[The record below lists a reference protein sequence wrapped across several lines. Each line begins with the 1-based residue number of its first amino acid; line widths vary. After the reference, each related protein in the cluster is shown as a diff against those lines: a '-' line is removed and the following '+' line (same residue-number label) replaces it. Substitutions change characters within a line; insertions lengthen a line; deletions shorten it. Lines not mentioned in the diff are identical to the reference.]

1 MIKLEFFTK
10 DDFEQLIQ
18 WIDTESLLISWSG
31 SLFSFPLTQSS
42 MEWYLRDT
50 NDLNT
55 SGALVYKA
63 IETETG
69 ETIGHISLG
78 GISRKNKSAR
88 ISRVLIGNAA
98 NKGKGYCKQMITE
111 VLKIGF
117 DEMQLHRISL
127 GVYDYNTAALK
138 CYQAAGFSIEGT
150 MREVLLHDGKW
161 WSLIEMGIL
170 ENEWQQ
176 KIDK

>member
-42 MEWYLRDT
+42 MEWYLGDT

-63 IETETG
+63 VETETG

-111 VLKIGF
+111 VLKVGF

-170 ENEWQQ
+170 ENEWHQ
-176 KIDK
+176 KKV

>member
-42 MEWYLRDT
+42 MEWYLGDT

-63 IETETG
+63 VETETG

-150 MREVLLHDGKW
+150 MREVLLHEGKW

-170 ENEWQQ
+170 ENEWHQ
-176 KIDK
+176 KKV

>member
-42 MEWYLRDT
+42 MEWYLGDT

-63 IETETG
+63 VETETG

-111 VLKIGF
+111 VLKVGF

-150 MREVLLHDGKW
+150 MRDVLLHDGKW

-170 ENEWQQ
+170 ENEWHQ
-176 KIDK
+176 KKL

>member
-1 MIKLEFFTK
+1 MIRLEFFTK

-18 WIDTESLLISWSG
+18 WIATETLLINWSG

-42 MEWYLRDT
+42 MEWYIKDT
-50 NDLNT
+50 NDVEK
-55 SGALVYKA
+55 SDAIVYKA
-63 IETETG
+63 VDSDTG
-69 ETIGHISLG
+69 ETVGHISLG

-88 ISRVLIGNAA
+88 ISRVLIGDDA

-111 VLKIGF
+111 ILKVGF
-117 DEMQLHRISL
+117 DQMQLHRISL
-127 GVYDYNTAALK
+127 GVYDYNVAALK
-138 CYQAAGFSIEGT
+138 CYQSAGFNIEGT

-170 ENEWQQ
+170 EQEW
-176 KIDK
+176 KNRNI

>member
-18 WIDTESLLISWSG
+18 WVDTESLLISWSG

-42 MEWYLRDT
+42 MEWYLGDT

-63 IETETG
+63 VETETG

-111 VLKIGF
+111 VLKVGF

-150 MREVLLHDGKW
+150 MRDVLLHDGKW

-170 ENEWQQ
+170 ENEWHQN
-176 KIDK
+176 KL

>member
-18 WIDTESLLISWSG
+18 WVDTESLLISWSG

-42 MEWYLRDT
+42 MEWYLGDT

-63 IETETG
+63 VETETG

-111 VLKIGF
+111 VLKVGF

-150 MREVLLHDGKW
+150 MRDVLLHDGKW

-170 ENEWQQ
+170 ENEWHQ
-176 KIDK
+176 KKL

>member
-10 DDFEQLIQ
+10 DDFEQLMQ

-42 MEWYLRDT
+42 MEWYLGDT

-63 IETETG
+63 VETETG

-88 ISRVLIGNAA
+88 ISRVLIGDAA

-150 MREVLLHDGKW
+150 LREVLLHEGKW

-170 ENEWQQ
+170 ENEWHQ
-176 KIDK
+176 KKA

>member
-42 MEWYLRDT
+42 MEWYLGDT

-63 IETETG
+63 VETETG

-111 VLKIGF
+111 VLKVGF

-150 MREVLLHDGKW
+150 MRDVLLHDGKW

-176 KIDK
+176 KIGK

>member
-63 IETETG
+63 VETETG

-111 VLKIGF
+111 VLKVGF

-127 GVYDYNTAALK
+127 GVYDFNTAALK

-150 MREVLLHDGKW
+150 MREVLLHEGKW

-170 ENEWQQ
+170 ENEWKQ
-176 KIDK
+176 KMDK